1 MKQAIHKRELA
12 FSGDRDYG
20 RRVRELWEPGAE
32 EKNKNEPRVMSKE
45 ESGIMSA
52 WRIAWRQV

>member
-1 MKQAIHKRELA
+1 MTGIMGGE
-12 FSGDRDYG
+12 Y
-20 RRVRELWEPGAE
+20 RELWEPGAE

>member
-1 MKQAIHKRELA
+1 MTGIM
-12 FSGDRDYG
+12 GGGY
-20 RRVRELWEPGAE
+20 RELWEPAAE

-52 WRIAWRQV
+52 WRIAWRKV